1 MWHSLLAESAR
12 ATPVARARL
21 ERRGV
26 ERRGSNSARP
36 AEFRSRRRARE
47 VVLASSGH
55 REVSRSSADAT
66 SDPPAPHL
74 RPRLVVPEAGRRA
87 ALVGASGAL
96 VSALGRA
103 CGCGG
108 CAWAMAPLVDA
119 DPARSAFFDV
129 RRDAT
134 RDALFAEGM
143 NTGMTGYEMA
153 IADRKRALFKR
164 MLERL
169 PRDEEGSGNVEATVV
184 EVGMGTFPN
193 ADAYFNAFA
202 SFDCAIP
209 AAALGSPI
217 LCDAR
222 RAALTDSAKTLPRLD
237 IVGVDPNDAME
248 KYARAAFEAARAK
261 GTANDEDAAKKKNTL
276 RVARGVAEALPLPTS
291 SADAVVCT
299 LTLCSVLD
307 PEAAVAEI
315 RRVLKPGGSFVFVEH
330 VLSDDAA
337 LRAQQLALD
346 GLQAKL
352 ADGCHL
358 NRQTLRTIQSAGFAD
373 FELVERFTLPG
384 FGLISSQVA
393 GIAVN

>member
-47 VVLASSGH
+47 VVLASADE
-55 REVSRSSADAT
+55 RET
-66 SDPPAPHL
+66 SDPPAPHP
-74 RPRLVVPEAGRRA
+74 RPRPVVPEAGRRA

-119 DPARSAFFDV
+119 DPARSALFDV

-169 PRDEEGSGNVEATVV
+169 PRDEEATVV

-202 SFDCAIP
+202 SFDCALP
-209 AAALGSPI
+209 AAALGSTT

-222 RAALTDSAKTLPRLD
+222 RSELTTTRNLPRLD

-248 KYARAAFEAARAK
+248 KYARAAFESARAK
-261 GTANDEDAAKKKNTL
+261 GTADGRVSNARNTL
-276 RVARGVAEALPLPTS
+276 RVAHGVAEALPLPTS

-307 PEAAVAEI
+307 PAAAVAEI

-330 VLSDDAA
+330 VLSEDDDA
-337 LRAQQLALD
+337 LRAQQVALD

-358 NRQTLRTIQSAGFAD
+358 NRRTLQTITSAGFAD
-373 FELVERFTLPG
+373 YELVERFTLPG

-393 GIAVN
+393 GIAIN

>member
-1 MWHSLLAESAR
+1 
-12 ATPVARARL
+12 
-21 ERRGV
+21 
-26 ERRGSNSARP
+26 
-36 AEFRSRRRARE
+36 
-47 VVLASSGH
+47 
-55 REVSRSSADAT
+55 
-66 SDPPAPHL
+66 
-74 RPRLVVPEAGRRA
+74 
-87 ALVGASGAL
+87 
-96 VSALGRA
+96 
-103 CGCGG
+103 
-108 CAWAMAPLVDA
+108 MAPLVDA

-143 NTGMTGYEMA
+143 NTGMTGYEMV

-248 KYARAAFEAARAK
+248 KYARAAFESARAK
-261 GTANDEDAAKKKNTL
+261 GASTADGAAKNTL